1 VKLPLNLLIIVFHKS
16 NHHIMHKIEF
26 YILAFLILIP
36 FLSVAE
42 VKDNYVSTTSGIVT
56 GYIDNKVMNYDDIPY
71 AKAPVGNLRWKAPRE
86 LSSPENIIEQR
97 DNNFCIQ
104 EPSSMGGASG
114 EGILVGSEDCLY
126 LDIKAPIKKSLDLLP
141 VMFWIHGGGNTSG
154 LKDLYDYSTL
164 VNRHDV
170 IVVTINY
177 RLGAFGWFTHPA
189 VQGNQTGIDQAS
201 NFGTLDIIQ
210 ALKWVN
216 KNIKFFGGDPENIT
230 IFGES
235 AGGHNVLSLMVAPQA
250 KGLFQKAISQS
261 GYTTSTSKKDAYIT
275 QMNKPIFNHTS
286 SEVVKRLIPNYNELS
301 SEDLHTSLLRLTAED
316 FFREYS
322 DKSNLEVPLLTN
334 DGIVIPLEGL
344 ESSLGNKNY
353 LSNIPFMAG
362 SNRDE
367 VKLWIGTA
375 EYFVKLDYS
384 FLGSILGIPR
394 VRLKDEAAF
403 EAFNYYRSEAW
414 KIRGVIEPISSLNSI
429 GNYKTFAYKFDW
441 DDHRRFIVA
450 DFKKLIGASHG
461 TEISLITGNNK
472 LVEGYGFLIYP
483 AGPSKRFISKNMML
497 FWSNFAKNGN
507 PGTSSNGITWNA
519 YNQNSTKDNFMILDN
534 KKNMNM
540 TNSFIT
546 YKDLVE
552 ELNYD
557 NRVNEVERCVILYQ
571 MGTFVGNDIFD
582 DISIHSTFECNRDDA
597 KKFLQENDSF
607 ISY

>member
-1 VKLPLNLLIIVFHKS
+1 MPKKRLHILTFFLLFSFEIS
-16 NHHIMHKIEF
+16 AQKIDDF
-26 YILAFLILIP
+26 
-36 FLSVAE
+36 
-42 VKDNYVSTTSGIVT
+42 VSTSSGKVQ
-56 GYIDNKVMNYDDIPY
+56 GYLENKVMNYDDIPY
-71 AKAPVGNLRWKAPRE
+71 AKPPVGDLRWKAPRE
-86 LSSPENIIEQR
+86 ILDSERVIKNK

-104 EPSSMGGASG
+104 EPSSMGGAPG
-114 EGILVGSEDCLY
+114 EGILAGTEDCLY
-126 LDIKAPIKKSLDLLP
+126 LDIKTPKNKSSELLP

-154 LKDLYDYSTL
+154 LKDLYDYSTM

-177 RLGAFGWFTHPA
+177 RLGAFGWFTHPSI
-189 VQGNQTGIDQAS
+189 QGNQQGLDKAS

-216 KNIKFFGGDPENIT
+216 KNIELFGGDSNNIT

-235 AGGHNVLSLMVAPQA
+235 AGGHNVLSLMVSPKA
-250 KGLFQKAISQS
+250 KGLFNKAISQS
-261 GYTTSTSKKDAYIT
+261 GYTTSTSTAEAFAIDET
-275 QMNKPIFNHTS
+275 HPTFNHTS
-286 SEVVKRLIPNYNELS
+286 NEVVKRLVDNHESLS
-301 SEDLHTSLLRLTAED
+301 SEDLYKRLLGLSAEE
-316 FFREYS
+316 FFSEYS

-344 ESSLGNKNY
+344 EKA
-353 LSNIPFMAG
+353 LSNSSHVSDVPFMAG

-384 FLGSILGIPR
+384 FFGSILGIPR
-394 VRLKDEAAF
+394 VILKDEDAF

-414 KIRGVIEPISSLNSI
+414 KVRGVIEPISSLNKVGSK
-429 GNYKTFAYKFDW
+429 NTYAYKFDW

-497 FWSNFAKNGN
+497 FWSNFAKDGK
-507 PGTSSNGITWNA
+507 PGVSTNGINWDL
-519 YNQNSTKDNFMILDN
+519 YNHSEGYKNFMILDN
-534 KKNMNM
+534 KKNMKVK
-540 TNSFIT
+540 NSDTT
-546 YKDLVE
+546 YKSLVE
-552 ELNYD
+552 ELNLD
-557 NRVNEVERCVILYQ
+557 TRVSELERCVILYQ
-571 MGTFVGNDIFD
+571 MGTFVGNDILD
-582 DISIHSTFECNRDDA
+582 EISKYADFSCKREDSR
-597 KKFLQENDSF
+597 KFLEENASF

>member
-1 VKLPLNLLIIVFHKS
+1 MPKKEL
-16 NHHIMHKIEF
+16 
-26 YILAFLILIP
+26 YILTFFLLFSLEIYTQEIG
-36 FLSVAE
+36 S
-42 VKDNYVSTTSGIVT
+42 YVSTSSGKVQ
-56 GYIDNKVMNYDDIPY
+56 GYLKNKVINYDDIPY
-71 AKAPVGNLRWKAPRE
+71 AKPPIGNLRWKAPRE
-86 LSSPENIIEQR
+86 ILDADGVIKNK

-104 EPSSMGGASG
+104 EPSSMGGAPG
-114 EGILVGSEDCLY
+114 EGIFTGSEDCLY
-126 LDIKAPIKKSLDLLP
+126 LDIKTPKNNSSEPLP

-154 LKDLYDYSTL
+154 LKDLYDYSKM

-177 RLGAFGWFTHPA
+177 RLGAFGWFTHPSI
-189 VQGNQTGIDQAS
+189 QSNQKGLDKTS

-216 KNIKFFGGDPENIT
+216 KNIELFGGDSNNIT

-235 AGGHNVLSLMVAPQA
+235 AGGHNVLSLMVSPQA
-250 KGLFQKAISQS
+250 KGLFHKAISQS
-261 GYTTSTSKKDAYIT
+261 GYTTSSSKKQAFAIEKT
-275 QMNKPIFNHTS
+275 HPTFNHTS
-286 SEVVKRLIPNYNELS
+286 NEVVKRLIDNHASLS
-301 SEDLHTSLLRLTAED
+301 SEDIYKKLLGLSAEK
-316 FFREYS
+316 FFNEYS

-344 ESSLGNKNY
+344 EKA
-353 LSNIPFMAG
+353 LSNSNHVSDVPFMAG

-384 FLGSILGIPR
+384 FFGSILGIPR
-394 VRLKDEAAF
+394 VTLKDEDAF

-414 KIRGVIEPISSLNSI
+414 KVRGVIEPISSLNKVGSK
-429 GNYKTFAYKFDW
+429 NTYAYKFDW

-497 FWSNFAKNGN
+497 FWSNFAKDGK
-507 PGTSSNGITWNA
+507 PGVSSNGINWDL
-519 YNQNSTKDNFMILDN
+519 YNHSEGYKNFMILDN
-534 KKNMNM
+534 KKNMKVV
-540 TNSFIT
+540 NSTTT
-546 YKDLVE
+546 YKSLVE
-552 ELNYD
+552 ELNLD
-557 NRVNEVERCVILYQ
+557 TRVSELERCVILYQ
-571 MGTFVGNDIFD
+571 MGTFVGNDILN
-582 DISIHSTFECNRDDA
+582 DISKYADFSCKREDSR
-597 KKFLQENDSF
+597 KFLEENASF

>member
-1 VKLPLNLLIIVFHKS
+1 MPKKEL
-16 NHHIMHKIEF
+16 
-26 YILAFLILIP
+26 YILTFFLL
-36 FLSVAE
+36 FSLETNSQE
-42 VKDNYVSTTSGIVT
+42 TNEYVSTSSGKVQ
-56 GYIDNKVMNYDDIPY
+56 GYLENKVINYDDIPY
-71 AKAPVGNLRWKAPRE
+71 AKPPIGDLRWKAPRE
-86 LSSPENIIEQR
+86 ILNVDGVIKNQ

-104 EPSSMGGASG
+104 EPSSMGGAPG
-114 EGILVGSEDCLY
+114 EGILTGSEDCLY
-126 LDIKAPIKKSLDLLP
+126 LDIKTPKKKSSELLP

-154 LKDLYDYSTL
+154 LKDLYDYSTM

-177 RLGAFGWFTHPA
+177 RLGAFGWFTHPSI
-189 VQGNQTGIDQAS
+189 QGNQEGLDKAS

-216 KNIKFFGGDPENIT
+216 ENIELFGGDSNNIT

-261 GYTTSTSKKDAYIT
+261 GYTTSTSIQRAFAIEESHPTYD
-275 QMNKPIFNHTS
+275 HTS
-286 SEVVKRLIPNYNELS
+286 NEVVKRLIDNHEDLSSGDIYKKLLELS
-301 SEDLHTSLLRLTAED
+301 AEE
-316 FFREYS
+316 FFSEYS

-344 ESSLGNKNY
+344 EKA
-353 LSNIPFMAG
+353 LSNSRYVSDVPFMAG

-384 FLGSILGIPR
+384 FFGSILGIPR
-394 VRLKDEAAF
+394 VTLKDEDAF
-403 EAFNYYRSEAW
+403 EAFNYYRSQAW
-414 KIRGVIEPISSLNSI
+414 KVRGVIEPISSLNKVGSK
-429 GNYKTFAYKFDW
+429 NTYAYKFDW

-497 FWSNFAKNGN
+497 FWSNFAKDGK
-507 PGTSSNGITWNA
+507 PGPSTNGINWDS
-519 YNQNSTKDNFMILDN
+519 YNHSEGDKNFMILDN
-534 KKNMNM
+534 KKNMKIVNLD
-540 TNSFIT
+540 TS
-546 YKDLVE
+546 YKSLVE
-552 ELNYD
+552 ELNLD
-557 NRVNEVERCVILYQ
+557 TRVSELERCVILYQ
-571 MGTFVGNDIFD
+571 MGTFVGNDILD
-582 DISIHSTFECNRDDA
+582 EISKYADFSCKREDSR
-597 KKFLQENDSF
+597 KFLEENASF

>member
-1 VKLPLNLLIIVFHKS
+1 MPKKEL
-16 NHHIMHKIEF
+16 
-26 YILAFLILIP
+26 YILTFFLLFSFEISAQKIDD
-36 FLSVAE
+36 F
-42 VKDNYVSTTSGIVT
+42 VSTSSGKVQ
-56 GYIDNKVMNYDDIPY
+56 GYLENKVMNYDDIPY
-71 AKAPVGNLRWKAPRE
+71 AKPPVGDLRWKAPRE
-86 LSSPENIIEQR
+86 ILDSERVIQNK

-104 EPSSMGGASG
+104 EPSSMGGAPG
-114 EGILVGSEDCLY
+114 EGILAGSEDCLY
-126 LDIKAPIKKSLDLLP
+126 LDIKTPKKKSSELLP

-154 LKDLYDYSTL
+154 LKDLYDYSTM

-177 RLGAFGWFTHPA
+177 RLGAFGWFTHPSI
-189 VQGNQTGIDQAS
+189 QGNQEGLDKAS

-216 KNIKFFGGDPENIT
+216 KNIELFGGDSNNIT

-235 AGGHNVLSLMVAPQA
+235 AGGHNVLSLMVSPQA
-250 KGLFQKAISQS
+250 KGLFHKAISQS
-261 GYTTSTSKKDAYIT
+261 GYTTSASTGEAFAIEET
-275 QMNKPIFNHTS
+275 HPTFNHTS
-286 SEVVKRLIPNYNELS
+286 NEVVNRLIGNYDSLS
-301 SEDLHTSLLRLTAED
+301 SEDLYKRLLGLSAEE
-316 FFREYS
+316 FFSEYS

-344 ESSLGNKNY
+344 EKA
-353 LSNIPFMAG
+353 LSNSSHVSDVPFMAG

-384 FLGSILGIPR
+384 FFGSILGIPR
-394 VRLKDEAAF
+394 VTLKDEDAF

-414 KIRGVIEPISSLNSI
+414 KVRGVIEPISSLNKVGSK
-429 GNYKTFAYKFDW
+429 NTYAYKFDW

-497 FWSNFAKNGN
+497 FWSNFAKDGK
-507 PGTSSNGITWNA
+507 PGSSTSGINWDP
-519 YNQNSTKDNFMILDN
+519 YNYSEGYKNFMILDN
-534 KKNMNM
+534 KKNMKVV
-540 TNSFIT
+540 NSDTT
-546 YKDLVE
+546 YKSLVE
-552 ELNYD
+552 ELNLD
-557 NRVNEVERCVILYQ
+557 TRVSELERCVILYQ
-571 MGTFVGNDIFD
+571 IGTFVGNDILD
-582 DISIHSTFECNRDDA
+582 EISKYADFSCKREDSR
-597 KKFLQENDSF
+597 KFLEENASF

>member
-1 VKLPLNLLIIVFHKS
+1 
-16 NHHIMHKIEF
+16 MHKKEF
-26 YILAFLILIP
+26 YILAFLLFIP
-36 FLSVAE
+36 FLSIAE
-42 VKDNYVSTTSGIVT
+42 ASNNLISTTSGKVQ
-56 GYIDNKVMNYDDIPY
+56 GYVDNKVINYDDIPY
-71 AKAPVGNLRWKAPRE
+71 AKPPVGNLRWKAPRD
-86 LSSPENIIEQR
+86 LSNPENIIEQR

-104 EPSSMGGASG
+104 EPSSMGGAAG

-126 LDIKAPIKKSLDLLP
+126 LDIKVPNNKSLDLLP

-154 LKDLYDYSTL
+154 LKDLYDYSTM

-189 VQGNQTGIDQAS
+189 VQGNQTGIDKTS
-201 NFGTLDIIQ
+201 NFGTLDIIH

-216 KNIKFFGGDPENIT
+216 KNIKLFGGNPDNIT

-250 KGLFQKAISQS
+250 KGLFHKAISQS
-261 GYTTSTSKKDAYIT
+261 GYTTSTSKKDAYRTQIT
-275 QMNKPIFNHTS
+275 NPTYSHTS
-286 SEVVKRLIPNYNELS
+286 SEVVKRLIPNHNELS
-301 SEDLHTSLLRLTAED
+301 SKDLYERLLKLNAED
-316 FFREYS
+316 FFLEYS

-334 DGIVIPLEGL
+334 DGIVIPKEGL

-353 LSNIPFMAG
+353 LTNIPFMAG

-367 VKLWIGTA
+367 VKLWISTA
-375 EYFVKLDYS
+375 EYFVNLDYS
-384 FLGSILGIPR
+384 IIGSLLGIPR
-394 VRLKDEAAF
+394 VKLKDEAAF

-414 KIRGVIEPISSLNSI
+414 KIRGVIEPLSSLNSI
-429 GNYKTFAYKFDW
+429 GNKQTYAYRFDW

-461 TEISLITGNNK
+461 TEISLVTGNNK

-483 AGPSKRFISKNMML
+483 AGPSKKFVSKNMML

-507 PGTSSNGITWNA
+507 PGTSSNGVIWNA
-519 YNQNSTKDNFMILDN
+519 YNQNPAKDNFMILDN
-534 KKNMNM
+534 KKNLKMI
-540 TNSFIT
+540 NSYTT

-557 NRVNEVERCVILYQ
+557 SRVNELERCVILYQ

-582 DISIHSTFECNRDDA
+582 DIGTHATFECDRDDA

-607 ISY
+607 INY

>member
-1 VKLPLNLLIIVFHKS
+1 MPKKEL
-16 NHHIMHKIEF
+16 
-26 YILAFLILIP
+26 YILTFFLLFNLEINAL
-36 FLSVAE
+36 
-42 VKDNYVSTTSGIVT
+42 DNNDYVSTSSGKVQ
-56 GYIDNKVMNYDDIPY
+56 GYLENKVINYDDIPY
-71 AKAPVGNLRWKAPRE
+71 AKPPVGDLRWKAPRE
-86 LSSPENIIEQR
+86 ILDSDEIIKNK

-104 EPSSMGGASG
+104 EPSSMGGAPG
-114 EGILVGSEDCLY
+114 EGIFTGSEDCLY
-126 LDIKAPIKKSLDLLP
+126 LDIKTPKNKSSEPLP

-154 LKDLYDYSTL
+154 LKDLYDYSTM

-177 RLGAFGWFTHPA
+177 RLGAFGWFTHPSI
-189 VQGNQTGIDQAS
+189 QGNQQGLDKAS

-216 KNIKFFGGDPENIT
+216 KNIELFGGDSNNIT

-235 AGGHNVLSLMVAPQA
+235 AGGHNVLSLMVSPQA
-250 KGLFQKAISQS
+250 KGLFHKAISQS
-261 GYTTSTSKKDAYIT
+261 GYTTSSSKKQAFAIEET
-275 QMNKPIFNHTS
+275 HPTFNHTS
-286 SEVVKRLIPNYNELS
+286 NEVVKRLIGNHGSLS
-301 SEDLHTSLLRLTAED
+301 SEDLYKRLLGLSAEE
-316 FFREYS
+316 FFSEYS

-344 ESSLGNKNY
+344 EKA
-353 LSNIPFMAG
+353 LSNSRYVSDVPFMAG

-384 FLGSILGIPR
+384 FFGSILGIPR
-394 VRLKDEAAF
+394 VTLKDEDAF

-414 KIRGVIEPISSLNSI
+414 KVRGVIEPISSLNKVGSK
-429 GNYKTFAYKFDW
+429 NTYAYKFDW

-497 FWSNFAKNGN
+497 FWSNFAKDGK
-507 PGTSSNGITWNA
+507 PGSSTNGINWDS
-519 YNQNSTKDNFMILDN
+519 YNHSEGDKNFMILDN
-534 KKNMNM
+534 KKNMKIVNLD
-540 TNSFIT
+540 TS
-546 YKDLVE
+546 YKSLVE
-552 ELNYD
+552 ELNLD
-557 NRVNEVERCVILYQ
+557 TRVSELERCVILYQ
-571 MGTFVGNDIFD
+571 MGTFVGNDILD
-582 DISIHSTFECNRDDA
+582 EISKYADFSCKREDSR
-597 KKFLQENDSF
+597 KFLEENASF

>member
-1 VKLPLNLLIIVFHKS
+1 MPKKEL
-16 NHHIMHKIEF
+16 
-26 YILAFLILIP
+26 YILTFSLLFSFEISAQKIDDF
-36 FLSVAE
+36 
-42 VKDNYVSTTSGIVT
+42 VSTSSGKVQ
-56 GYIDNKVMNYDDIPY
+56 GYLENKVINYDDIPY
-71 AKAPVGNLRWKAPRE
+71 AKPPVGDLRWKAPRE
-86 LSSPENIIEQR
+86 ILDSERVIENK

-104 EPSSMGGASG
+104 EPSSMGGAPG
-114 EGILVGSEDCLY
+114 EGILTGSEDCLY
-126 LDIKAPIKKSLDLLP
+126 LDIKTPKKKSSELLP

-154 LKDLYDYSTL
+154 LKDLYDYSTM

-177 RLGAFGWFTHPA
+177 RLGAFGWFTHPSI
-189 VQGNQTGIDQAS
+189 QGNQEGLDKAS

-216 KNIKFFGGDPENIT
+216 ENIELFGGDSNNIT

-261 GYTTSTSKKDAYIT
+261 GYTTSTSIQRAFAIEESHPTYD
-275 QMNKPIFNHTS
+275 HTS
-286 SEVVKRLIPNYNELS
+286 NEVVKRLIDNHEDLSSGDIYKKLLELS
-301 SEDLHTSLLRLTAED
+301 AEE
-316 FFREYS
+316 FFSEYS

-344 ESSLGNKNY
+344 EKA
-353 LSNIPFMAG
+353 LSNSRYVSDVPFMAG

-384 FLGSILGIPR
+384 FFGSILGIPR
-394 VRLKDEAAF
+394 VTLKDEDAF
-403 EAFNYYRSEAW
+403 EAFNYYRSQAW
-414 KIRGVIEPISSLNSI
+414 KVRGVIEPISSLNKVGSK
-429 GNYKTFAYKFDW
+429 NTYAYKFDW
-441 DDHRRFIVA
+441 DDHRRFIIA

-497 FWSNFAKNGN
+497 FWSNFAKDGK
-507 PGTSSNGITWNA
+507 PGPSTNGINWDS
-519 YNQNSTKDNFMILDN
+519 YNHSEGDKNFMILDN
-534 KKNMNM
+534 KKNMKIVNLD
-540 TNSFIT
+540 TS
-546 YKDLVE
+546 YKSLVE
-552 ELNYD
+552 ELNLD
-557 NRVNEVERCVILYQ
+557 TRVSELERCVILYQ
-571 MGTFVGNDIFD
+571 MGTFVGNDILD
-582 DISIHSTFECNRDDA
+582 EISKYADFSCKREDSR
-597 KKFLQENDSF
+597 KFLEENASF

>member
-1 VKLPLNLLIIVFHKS
+1 MPKKEL
-16 NHHIMHKIEF
+16 
-26 YILAFLILIP
+26 YILTFFLLFSLETYTQEIG
-36 FLSVAE
+36 S
-42 VKDNYVSTTSGIVT
+42 YVSTSSGKVQ
-56 GYIDNKVMNYDDIPY
+56 GYLKNKVINYDDIPY
-71 AKAPVGNLRWKAPRE
+71 AKPPIGNLRWKAPRE
-86 LSSPENIIEQR
+86 ILDADGIIQSK

-104 EPSSMGGASG
+104 EPSSMGGAPG
-114 EGILVGSEDCLY
+114 EGIYTGSEDCLY
-126 LDIKAPIKKSLDLLP
+126 LDIKTPKNKSSEPLP

-154 LKDLYDYSTL
+154 LKDLYDYSKM

-177 RLGAFGWFTHPA
+177 RLGAFGWFTHPSI
-189 VQGNQTGIDQAS
+189 QSNQKGLDKTS

-216 KNIKFFGGDPENIT
+216 KNIELFGGDSNNIT

-235 AGGHNVLSLMVAPQA
+235 AGGHNVLSLMVSPQA
-250 KGLFQKAISQS
+250 KGLFHKAISQS
-261 GYTTSTSKKDAYIT
+261 GYTTSSSKKQAFAIEKT
-275 QMNKPIFNHTS
+275 HPTFNHTS
-286 SEVVKRLIPNYNELS
+286 NEVVKRLIDNHASLS
-301 SEDLHTSLLRLTAED
+301 SEDIYKKLLGLSAEK
-316 FFREYS
+316 FFNEYS

-344 ESSLGNKNY
+344 EKA
-353 LSNIPFMAG
+353 LSNSNHVSDVPFMAG

-394 VRLKDEAAF
+394 VTLKDEDAF

-414 KIRGVIEPISSLNSI
+414 KVRGVIEPISSLNKVGSK
-429 GNYKTFAYKFDW
+429 NTYAYKFDW

-497 FWSNFAKNGN
+497 FWSNFAKDGK
-507 PGTSSNGITWNA
+507 PGVSTNGISWDL
-519 YNQNSTKDNFMILDN
+519 YNHSEGYKNFMILDN
-534 KKNMNM
+534 NKNMKVV
-540 TNSFIT
+540 NSITT
-546 YKDLVE
+546 YKSLVE
-552 ELNYD
+552 ELNRD
-557 NRVNEVERCVILYQ
+557 SRVSELERCIILYQ
-571 MGTFVGNDIFD
+571 MGTFVGNDILN
-582 DISIHSTFECNRDDA
+582 DISKYADFSCKREDSR
-597 KKFLQENDSF
+597 KFLEENASF

>member
-1 VKLPLNLLIIVFHKS
+1 MPKKEL
-16 NHHIMHKIEF
+16 
-26 YILAFLILIP
+26 YILTFFLLFSFEISAQKIDD
-36 FLSVAE
+36 F
-42 VKDNYVSTTSGIVT
+42 VSTSSGKVQ
-56 GYIDNKVMNYDDIPY
+56 GYLENKVINYDDIPH
-71 AKAPVGNLRWKAPRE
+71 AKPPVGDLRWKAPRE
-86 LSSPENIIEQR
+86 ILDSERVIENK

-104 EPSSMGGASG
+104 EPSSMGGAPG
-114 EGILVGSEDCLY
+114 EGILTGSEDCLY
-126 LDIKAPIKKSLDLLP
+126 LDIKTPKKKSSELLP

-154 LKDLYDYSTL
+154 LKDLYDYSTM

-177 RLGAFGWFTHPA
+177 RLGAFGWFTHPSI
-189 VQGNQTGIDQAS
+189 QGNQEGLDKAS

-216 KNIKFFGGDPENIT
+216 ENIELFGGDSNNIT

-261 GYTTSTSKKDAYIT
+261 GYTTSTSIQRAFAIEESHPTYD
-275 QMNKPIFNHTS
+275 HTS
-286 SEVVKRLIPNYNELS
+286 NEVVKRLIDNHEDLSSGDIYKKLLELS
-301 SEDLHTSLLRLTAED
+301 AEE
-316 FFREYS
+316 FFSEYS

-344 ESSLGNKNY
+344 EKA
-353 LSNIPFMAG
+353 LSNSRYVSDVPFMAG

-384 FLGSILGIPR
+384 FFGSILGIPR
-394 VRLKDEAAF
+394 VTLKDEDAF
-403 EAFNYYRSEAW
+403 EAFNYYRSQAW
-414 KIRGVIEPISSLNSI
+414 KVRGVIEPISSLNKVGSK
-429 GNYKTFAYKFDW
+429 NTYAYKFDW

-497 FWSNFAKNGN
+497 FWSNFAKDGK
-507 PGTSSNGITWNA
+507 PGPSTNGINWDS
-519 YNQNSTKDNFMILDN
+519 YNHSEGDKNFMILDN
-534 KKNMNM
+534 KKNMKIVNLD
-540 TNSFIT
+540 TS
-546 YKDLVE
+546 YKSLVE
-552 ELNYD
+552 ELNLD
-557 NRVNEVERCVILYQ
+557 TRVSELERCVILYQ
-571 MGTFVGNDIFD
+571 MGTFVGNDILD
-582 DISIHSTFECNRDDA
+582 EISKYADFSCKREDSR
-597 KKFLQENDSF
+597 KFLEENASF